1 MLESVLQVYVY
12 PPIAW
17 EKAKILLDKVRAG
30 PVARQASGVP
40 GGGKVAGGVEAA
52 AHPQMV
58 TPVPEIQLFIRSC

>member
-1 MLESVLQVYVY
+1 VYLKL
-12 PPIAW
+12 PITW

-40 GGGKVAGGVEAA
+40 AGGKIVGGFEAA

-58 TPVPEIQLFIRSC
+58 TFVPETLLFIRSC

>member
-1 MLESVLQVYVY
+1 MYLKL
-12 PPIAW
+12 PITR

-40 GGGKVAGGVEAA
+40 AGGKVAGGVDSA

-58 TPVPEIQLFIRSC
+58 TPVSEMSLFIRSCKELH